1 MPDNCNVIRHQPGSL
16 EQVSKP
22 ELTTGRQHT
31 ESRGAEL
38 PGHGRIPQV
47 LPERPRT
54 RPHAGPF
61 LQLGQLV

>member
-1 MPDNCNVIRHQPGSL
+1 MPNNGNVIRHQPGSL

-38 PGHGRIPQV
+38 PDQDAFRRCSQNGPARVRMRGRSSS
-47 LPERPRT
+47 L
-54 RPHAGPF
+54 AN
-61 LQLGQLV
+61 